1 MLLSPAVKTSYLNTM
16 AGGSPTT
23 PKRKTEDENVDVS
36 PLSGK
41 RARPTIPLRGSR
53 SSSMF
58 QVHQQQQQQQSPL
71 STPGSHFQQDPFAS
85 SSDVTLD
92 DLTTSANNNQQ
103 QNQQRDIFTH
113 SSASAKGKGAQAAA
127 SSVSFASNNPHWLK
141 VVTSYGYTFIKS
153 DELHLLEGNADVQ
166 MVIEPSNPAH
176 QNEVPASPP
185 AQMRFPMGVEFPPT
199 PSPSDDGSGVAANR
213 YFVQQ
218 HATAGKPLWEHVEGD
233 FEAARA
239 QQAQAAAGGLNEMMM
254 DEW

>member
-16 AGGSPTT
+16 AGGGSPT
-23 PKRKTEDENVDVS
+23 PKRKTEEENVETS

-53 SSSMF
+53 SSMF
-58 QVHQQQQQQQSPL
+58 QTQQQLQQQQQQTPL
-71 STPGSHFQQDPFAS
+71 HTPSSQFSQDPFAS

-92 DLTTSANNNQQ
+92 DLTST
-103 QNQQRDIFTH
+103 NQQRDMFTH
-113 SSASAKGKGAQAAA
+113 SSASVKGKGAEGG
-127 SSVSFASNNPHWLK
+127 SSAVSFSSNTPHWLK

-153 DELHLLEGNADVQ
+153 DELHLLEGNGDVQ
-166 MVIEPSNPAH
+166 MVIEPSSAAH

-199 PSPSDDGSGVAANR
+199 PSPSDDGSGASASR
-213 YFVQQ
+213 YFGQQ
-218 HATAGKPLWEHVEGD
+218 HTAAKALWEHVEGD
-233 FEAARA
+233 HEAARV
-239 QQAQAAAGGLNEMMM
+239 QAQAAAGGLNEMMM

>member
-1 MLLSPAVKTSYLNTM
+1 MLLSPAVKTSYLSTM
-16 AGGSPTT
+16 AGGSSPT
-23 PKRKTEDENVDVS
+23 PKRKTEEENVETS

-58 QVHQQQQQQQSPL
+58 QLQQQQQQQTPVH
-71 STPGSHFQQDPFAS
+71 TPGALHSQDPFAS

-92 DLTTSANNNQQ
+92 DLTTSNNQQ
-103 QNQQRDIFTH
+103 QNNQQRDIFTH
-113 SSASAKGKGAQAAA
+113 SSASLKGKSAEGLA
-127 SSVSFASNNPHWLK
+127 STYSSTNGNPHWLK

-185 AQMRFPMGVEFPPT
+185 AQMRYPMGVEFPPT
-199 PSPSDDGSGVAANR
+199 PSPSDDGTGNSANR
-213 YFVQQ
+213 YFAQQ
-218 HATAGKPLWEHVEGD
+218 HHAAGKPLWEHVEGD
-233 FEAARA
+233 QEAARA
-239 QQAQAAAGGLNEMMM
+239 QAAGGINEMMM

>member
-16 AGGSPTT
+16 AGGSSPT
-23 PKRKTEDENVDVS
+23 PKRKTEEENVETS

-53 SSSMF
+53 SMSMF
-58 QVHQQQQQQQSPL
+58 QVQQQQQQLTPL
-71 STPGSHFQQDPFAS
+71 HTPASLHSQDPFAS

-92 DLTTSANNNQQ
+92 DLTTTDNS
-103 QNQQRDIFTH
+103 QQRDIFTH
-113 SSASAKGKGAQAAA
+113 SSASMKGKKVDSAA
-127 SSVSFASNNPHWLK
+127 SASGNPHWLK

-185 AQMRFPMGVEFPPT
+185 PQMRFPMGVEFPPT
-199 PSPSDDGSGVAANR
+199 PSPSDDGTGVPVNR
-213 YFVQQ
+213 YFAQQ
-218 HATAGKPLWEHVEGD
+218 HNAASGKPLWEHVEGD
-233 FEAARA
+233 QEAAA
-239 QQAQAAAGGLNEMMM
+239 AKAAAAGGINEMMM

>member
-16 AGGSPTT
+16 AGGSSPT
-23 PKRKTEDENVDVS
+23 PKRKTEEENVETS

-53 SSSMF
+53 SSGMF
-58 QVHQQQQQQQSPL
+58 RTQQQQQQQTPL
-71 STPGSHFQQDPFAS
+71 HTPSSQLSQDPFAS

-92 DLTTSANNNQQ
+92 DLTSSN
-103 QNQQRDIFTH
+103 NQQRDIFTH
-113 SSASAKGKGAQAAA
+113 SSASVKGKGAQGG
-127 SSVSFASNNPHWLK
+127 SNVSFSNNNPHWLK

-153 DELHLLEGNADVQ
+153 DELHLLEGNGDVQ

-176 QNEVPASPP
+176 QNEVLASPP

-199 PSPSDDGSGVAANR
+199 PSPSDDGSGVSASR
-213 YFVQQ
+213 YFGQQ
-218 HATAGKPLWEHVEGD
+218 HAAAGKPLWEHVEGD
-233 FEAARA
+233 QEARTRVQGGAS
-239 QQAQAAAGGLNEMMM
+239 GLNEMMM

>member
-16 AGGSPTT
+16 AGGSSPT
-23 PKRKTEDENVDVS
+23 PKRRAEAEENLETS

-53 SSSMF
+53 SGSSF
-58 QVHQQQQQQQSPL
+58 QVQQLQQQPQ
-71 STPGSHFQQDPFAS
+71 TPSYFSQDPFAS

-92 DLTTSANNNQQ
+92 DLSTQQ
-103 QNQQRDIFTH
+103 HQQSQQRNIFTH
-113 SSASAKGKGAQAAA
+113 SSPEKGKGTECAFA
-127 SSVSFASNNPHWLK
+127 SVSSSNGNPHWLK

-185 AQMRFPMGVEFPPT
+185 ASMRYPMGVEVPPT
-199 PSPSDDGSGVAANR
+199 PSPSDDGNGASSANR
-213 YFVQQ
+213 YFAQ
-218 HATAGKPLWEHVEGD
+218 HHAAGKPLWEHVEGD
-233 FEAARA
+233 QEAARA
-239 QQAQAAAGGLNEMMM
+239 HANAQMTVGGGGINEMMM

>member
-16 AGGSPTT
+16 AAGSSPT
-23 PKRKTEDENVDVS
+23 PKRRAEAEENLETC

-53 SSSMF
+53 SGSSF
-58 QVHQQQQQQQSPL
+58 QVQQFQQQSQMP
-71 STPGSHFQQDPFAS
+71 SQFTQHPFAS

-92 DLTTSANNNQQ
+92 DLSTQQ
-103 QNQQRDIFTH
+103 QNQQRNIFTH
-113 SSASAKGKGAQAAA
+113 SSASSDKGKGAENTF
-127 SSVSFASNNPHWLK
+127 SFASSSNGNPHWLK
-141 VVTSYGYTFIKS
+141 VVTSYGYTFIKP

-185 AQMRFPMGVEFPPT
+185 AQMRYPMGVEFPPT
-199 PSPSDDGSGVAANR
+199 PSPSDDGTGASSANR
-213 YFVQQ
+213 YFAQQ
-218 HATAGKPLWEHVEGD
+218 HTTGKPLWEHVQGD
-233 FEAARA
+233 QEAARA
-239 QQAQAAAGGLNEMMM
+239 QPQAQMAVGGGGINEMMT

>member
-16 AGGSPTT
+16 AGGSSPT
-23 PKRKTEDENVDVS
+23 PKRRAEAEENLETS

-53 SSSMF
+53 SGSSF
-58 QVHQQQQQQQSPL
+58 QVQLLQQQPQTSSQF
-71 STPGSHFQQDPFAS
+71 TQDPFAS

-92 DLTTSANNNQQ
+92 DLSTQQQQQQ

-113 SSASAKGKGAQAAA
+113 SSLPLNKGKGAEGSL
-127 SSVSFASNNPHWLK
+127 SSISSSSGNHHWLK

-166 MVIEPSNPAH
+166 MVVEPSNPAH

-185 AQMRFPMGVEFPPT
+185 AQMCYPMGVEFPPT
-199 PSPSDDGSGVAANR
+199 PSPSDDGSGASSANR
-213 YFVQQ
+213 YFAQQ
-218 HATAGKPLWEHVEGD
+218 HATGKPLWEHVEGD
-233 FEAARA
+233 QEAARA
-239 QQAQAAAGGLNEMMM
+239 QAQMSVGGGGINEMMM